1 MHLPMFVEFDTLIY
15 CHIRLKEK
23 ENVTGGQSSR
33 KMVLDWRCSILYSRN
48 SYMNVV
54 NIREAVIFVDG
65 GILPGMNCGI
75 IWKIHARFPRHPA
88 KKKKSYIYFFF
99 KGFTTP
105 NKKERHHGTIKVRQQ
120 CASSQSWKKKREEF
134 EFCSGEYGN
143 QFFHFFLFKKVGLA
157 CPLLL
162 LRHSKPINIH
172 PVIVQCSQTNRR
184 WINHQAD

>member
-88 KKKKSYIYFFF
+88 KKKRVTYIFFLKVSQPQIKRETSRYYKSKATMRF
-99 KGFTTP
+99 
-105 NKKERHHGTIKVRQQ
+105 V
-120 CASSQSWKKKREEF
+120 SVVKKKREEF

-143 QFFHFFLFKKVGLA
+143 QFFHFFYFKKVGLP

>member
-88 KKKKSYIYFFF
+88 KKKRSYIYIFFLKVSQPQIKRETSRYYKSKATMRF
-99 KGFTTP
+99 VSVV
-105 NKKERHHGTIKVRQQ
+105 KK
-120 CASSQSWKKKREEF
+120 KKKRRVRVLF
-134 EFCSGEYGN
+134 RWIRQSVLS
-143 QFFHFFLFKKVGLA
+143 FFLFKKVGLA

-172 PVIVQCSQTNRR
+172 PVIVQCS
-184 WINHQAD
+184 